1 MSRRPTPVILFGAS
15 GRMGQEILALAPNR
29 SDVEVVAA
37 LVRPGARLVGEP
49 VWPDRAD
56 ALVYESVLEPERRA
70 EVLVDFSNAASFD
83 AALALAV
90 ERELAFVSGTTGLSE
105 GQRDALEQAAL
116 RIPVLW
122 SANFSL
128 GVALLRRMAAD
139 AARILGEDFDV
150 EIVEAHHRHKRDAPS
165 GTALTLGRAVAE
177 ARGRTLEE
185 VGVFSRHGHMDERA
199 RGEIGF
205 ATVRGGDVVGDHMVL
220 FAGDG
225 ERLEF
230 THRASTRAVFARGA
244 LVAARWIAGRS
255 AGRYSLD
262 QAVESS

>member
-1 MSRRPTPVILFGAS
+1 MRRTPMVLFGAA

-29 SDVEVVAA
+29 SDIEVVAA

-49 VWPDRAD
+49 VWPDRAE

-105 GQRDALEQAAL
+105 SQREALEQAAL

-139 AARILGEDFDV
+139 AARILGEDFDA

-205 ATVRGGDVVGDHMVL
+205 ATVRGGDVVGDHTVL

-262 QAVESS
+262 QAVESG